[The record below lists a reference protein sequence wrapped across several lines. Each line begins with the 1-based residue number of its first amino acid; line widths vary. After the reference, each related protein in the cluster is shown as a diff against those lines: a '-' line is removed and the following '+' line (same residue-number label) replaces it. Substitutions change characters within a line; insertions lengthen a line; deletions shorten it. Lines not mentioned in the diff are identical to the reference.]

1 MKYELEYPIHSSINI
16 LYERLHTLSGLS
28 EWFADDVNV
37 DRAGIY
43 TFTWEGSEQQA
54 TLISKKKNDH
64 VRFKWIEND
73 EEYFEFRI
81 QVDELTNDISLI
93 VTDFADDEDD
103 HDDDA
108 DGVKQE
114 RNVILHKGW
123 FEDSVPPFLALLPK
137 EQSGKPMPCVP

>member
-16 LYERLHTLSGLS
+16 LFDRLSTLSGLS

-37 DRAGIY
+37 DREGIY

-54 TLISKKKNDH
+54 TLVSKKKNDH
-64 VRFKWIEND
+64 VRFKWLGSD
-73 EEYFEFRI
+73 EEYFEFLI

-103 HDDDA
+103 KEDA
-108 DGVKQE
+108 VQLWDLQIDNLKKIIG
-114 RNVILHKGW
+114 
-123 FEDSVPPFLALLPK
+123 S
-137 EQSGKPMPCVP
+137 

>member
-16 LYERLHTLSGLS
+16 LFDRLSTLSGLS

-37 DRAGIY
+37 DREGIY

-54 TLISKKKNDH
+54 TLVSKKKNNH
-64 VRFKWIEND
+64 VRFKWLGSD
-73 EEYFEFRI
+73 EEYFEFLI

-103 HDDDA
+103 KEDA
-108 DGVKQE
+108 VQLWDLQIDNLKKIIG
-114 RNVILHKGW
+114 
-123 FEDSVPPFLALLPK
+123 S
-137 EQSGKPMPCVP
+137 

>member
-1 MKYELEYPIHSSINI
+1 MAKQKFVGEYPINASRKM
-16 LYERLHTLSGLS
+16 LFPYLSTATGLCQ
-28 EWFADDVNV
+28 WFADDVNV

-103 HDDDA
+103 HEDA
-108 DGVKQE
+108 VQLWNLQIDNLKQT
-114 RNVILHKGW
+114 IG
-123 FEDSVPPFLALLPK
+123 S
-137 EQSGKPMPCVP
+137 

>member
-54 TLISKKKNDH
+54 TLISKKKNGH

-103 HDDDA
+103 HEDA
-108 DGVKQE
+108 VHLWNLQIDILKQT
-114 RNVILHKGW
+114 IG
-123 FEDSVPPFLALLPK
+123 S
-137 EQSGKPMPCVP
+137 

>member
-1 MKYELEYPIHSSINI
+1 MKYELEYPINSSINI
-16 LYERLHTLSGLS
+16 LFDRLSTLSGLS

-37 DRAGIY
+37 DREEVY

-103 HDDDA
+103 HEDA
-108 DGVKQE
+108 VQLWNLQIDNLKQT
-114 RNVILHKGW
+114 IG
-123 FEDSVPPFLALLPK
+123 S
-137 EQSGKPMPCVP
+137 

>member
-93 VTDFADDEDD
+93 VTDFSDDEDD
-103 HDDDA
+103 HEDA
-108 DGVKQE
+108 VQLWNLQIDNLKQT
-114 RNVILHKGW
+114 IG
-123 FEDSVPPFLALLPK
+123 S
-137 EQSGKPMPCVP
+137 